1 MVLGWIVSK
10 LKRLRRVIKG
20 IIDVYVSEL
29 KEVS

>member
-20 IIDVYVSEL
+20 IIERDVSEL
-29 KEVS
+29 KEAL